1 PSSAP
6 SAAPRPR
13 STATSP
19 RGTTATLWSNGSASR
34 RTSWAWGPTV
44 RGSVSDTH
52 YRFPPASAYP
62 LNRCLYALKSDDAF
76 RARFLADAKAA
87 MAEHGLDAESQTAL
101 LAADRDALVARGAHP
116 YLVFMADLRLRMARG
131 TGTF

>member
-1 PSSAP
+1 V
-6 SAAPRPR
+6 
-13 STATSP
+13 
-19 RGTTATLWSNGSASR
+19 NEM
-34 RTSWAWGPTV
+34 
-44 RGSVSDTH
+44 H

-87 MAEHGLDAESQTAL
+87 MAEHGLDAEAQAAL

-116 YLVFMADLRLRMARG
+116 YLLFMADLRLRMARG
-131 TGTF
+131 TGTFEYF